1 MSALAAALSRVAAAL
16 RTPQANVGEAAR
28 AADLRLLPI
37 RVPDPD
43 WQHQD
48 HGLLLGH
55 DAAAEKWFALPAD
68 ANKPLD
74 KAQATR
80 LQNEL
85 FIPYPRWPPGPTA
98 AGRWLAL
105 GRPDRDGNA
114 LLPLGAALPACLPA
128 VAALLLSSPRL
139 ALVATLVCLAV
150 GGALA
155 GWAVALGRLSRG
167 RDANLRLHGLLWD
180 RLTGIIPGLPRQL
193 PAATLAMRL
202 RDALSAAQREVE
214 AHDRLRESAVTLC
227 LTLVVLTA
235 ASPSLALFCG
245 VELLAGFVLL
255 RHLWRIV
262 GKVALARDAHAPAL
276 EEALT
281 AAGAVPIFRA
291 LRAATWLLGRSG
303 RAITDLLVSNARV
316 SRAVLKTRIGL
327 WTLVLVLLL
336 TIITA
341 AEGGFAGEPSLP
353 HLAAALLAAAAAAGE
368 VYRISAIAG
377 SREARATRMA
387 EGMTILAS
395 GGDTPTAA
403 PVPTGR
409 FESLAL
415 ENVHFAC
422 PGGAPIL
429 RGIDLTVGRGEIVAL
444 SGASGSGRTTLL
456 RIIAGMLEPTAGI
469 LRVNQGE
476 AAARLPHDLGAVFQD
491 AEVAPVSIRAAIL
504 RGRSLPL
511 ESADDAARLV
521 GLEQAISRLPMG
533 MQTLVVPGVLPEGML
548 QRLLIAQAI
557 AGAPQLL
564 LLDDAL
570 APLDPAARDTLFHE
584 LRHRGTTVVFT
595 AHDPDTL
602 ASADRMLHLE
612 DGRLSARRGSTPAP
626 PQARTA
632 PPPQA

>member
-1 MSALAAALSRVAAAL
+1 M
-16 RTPQANVGEAAR
+16 G
-28 AADLRLLPI
+28 
-37 RVPDPD
+37 
-43 WQHQD
+43 
-48 HGLLLGH
+48 
-55 DAAAEKWFALPAD
+55 
-68 ANKPLD
+68 
-74 KAQATR
+74 
-80 LQNEL
+80 
-85 FIPYPRWPPGPTA
+85 
-98 AGRWLAL
+98 
-105 GRPDRDGNA
+105 
-114 LLPLGAALPACLPA
+114 
-128 VAALLLSSPRL
+128 SPENHR
-139 ALVATLVCLAV
+139 C
-150 GGALA
+150 
-155 GWAVALGRLSRG
+155 
-167 RDANLRLHGLLWD
+167 
-180 RLTGIIPGLPRQL
+180 
-193 PAATLAMRL
+193 
-202 RDALSAAQREVE
+202 
-214 AHDRLRESAVTLC
+214 
-227 LTLVVLTA
+227 
-235 ASPSLALFCG
+235 
-245 VELLAGFVLL
+245 
-255 RHLWRIV
+255 
-262 GKVALARDAHAPAL
+262 
-276 EEALT
+276 
-281 AAGAVPIFRA
+281 
-291 LRAATWLLGRSG
+291 RS
-303 RAITDLLVSNARV
+303 
-316 SRAVLKTRIGL
+316 
-327 WTLVLVLLL
+327 
-336 TIITA
+336 
-341 AEGGFAGEPSLP
+341 
-353 HLAAALLAAAAAAGE
+353 LAAALLAAAAAAGE
-368 VYRISAIAG
+368 VYRISAITG

-387 EGMTILAS
+387 EGMAILAS

-415 ENVHFAC
+415 ENVHFAY

-504 RGRSLPL
+504 RGRSLPF

-570 APLDPAARDTLFHE
+570 APLDHAARDTLFHE

-602 ASADRMLHLE
+602 ASADRVLHLE
-612 DGRLSARRGSTPAP
+612 GGRLSARRGSTPAP
-626 PQARTA
+626 PPARTA